1 MKLDSISALSEI
13 APYYGKLDD
22 VFRLMKKL
30 NINTNQMWETAWVQL
45 SKKIKRKLISF
56 KWRSRKEFVEI
67 PLKCPLLLTL
77 FSTSAIDIQ
86 KEEKL
91 NWLIELYE
99 NIENPKMLSMPLR
112 LSLRTCLDT
121 NMTLGD
127 YQEYI
132 KETDLDNL
140 DLYNKVVEIAIKRGI
155 NLKDIYSFVYL
166 NDLPRLKDVQYIKF
180 IVIIWNQ
187 ESDVGLIIKNWNDF
201 YESKE
206 VGFKEVWLIW
216 DGMWIKDFIKIYS
229 ILCNKKF
236 WTGVV
241 TKRDWKQLALF
252 LDEINS
258 LQANNSYFKM
268 GDDREF
274 VIWHLFRET
283 SQTNLK
289 KWYYKSN
296 AKIDYAFGI
305 TDAVIKYSNECITKD
320 SRNFI
325 IKNDKF
331 EYLFIHFKSI
341 NINDEIF
348 INFSNSISFNNNMI
362 QFSSSIIKY
371 SDLRVNKDDN
381 WINLLDEKIKIESS
395 AIFRVSY
402 WQNESGI
409 QLDVQ
414 NVSLKIKEIDS
425 IINNIKSIGY
435 VTKVSLTIEDPSSAL
450 TFLNCCKELLFLN
463 SIVLQIKKKPCILD
477 SFEIGDIV
485 NELRSK
491 KKRVKIIWH
500 NISG

>member
-30 NINTNQMWETAWVQL
+30 NIKTNRMWETTWVQL
-45 SKKIKRKLISF
+45 SKEINRKKISF
-56 KWRSRKEFVEI
+56 DWRSRKEFVGI

-77 FSTSAIDIQ
+77 FETSVINIQ
-86 KEEKL
+86 EEEF

-99 NIENPKMLSMPLR
+99 NIENPKMLSMELG
-112 LSLRTCLDT
+112 LSLRTRLDAY
-121 NMTLGD
+121 MTLKD

-132 KETDLDNL
+132 EDTDFDNL
-140 DLYNKVVEIAIKRGI
+140 DLYNKVVEIAIERGI
-155 NLKDIYSFVYL
+155 YLNDINSFVYFD
-166 NDLPRLKDVQYIKF
+166 DLPRLKDVKYIKF

-187 ESDVGLIIKNWNDF
+187 ESDVDLIIKNWINF

-206 VGFKEVWLIW
+206 VDFKEVWLIW
-216 DGMWIKDFIKIYS
+216 DGMWIKDFIKIFS

-236 WTGVV
+236 ETGVV

-258 LQANNSYFKM
+258 LQINNSYFKM
-268 GDDREF
+268 GDDEEF
-274 VIWHLFRET
+274 VIWDRKRET
-283 SQTNLK
+283 SQTSLK

-296 AKIDYAFGI
+296 AKIDYAFKI
-305 TDAVIKYSNECITKD
+305 TDVVINHSNESITKD

-325 IKNDKF
+325 IKNDNV
-331 EYLFIHFKSI
+331 ECLFIHFKPI

-348 INFSNSISFNNNMI
+348 INFSNSISFNDNMI

-371 SDLRVNKDDN
+371 SELRVNKDDN
-381 WINLLDEKIKIESS
+381 WINLLDWKIQIESS

-402 WQNESGI
+402 WHNESGI

-414 NVSLKIKEIDS
+414 NVSLKIKEIDP
-425 IINNIKSIGY
+425 IIKNIKSIGY
-435 VTKVSLTIEDPSSAL
+435 VAKVSLTIEDPSAAL
-450 TFLNCCKELLFLN
+450 TFLNFCIELLFLN
-463 SIVLQIKKKPCILD
+463 SIVLQIKKKPCILEK
-477 SFEIGDIV
+477 FEIGDIA
-485 NELRSK
+485 NELK
-491 KKRVKIIWH
+491 NLKKRVKIIWH